1 MVLRVWAST
10 GFHPA
15 SPGPA
20 MAPATR
26 SITGLPAGSLRT
38 LLPIR
43 RDEPLSF
50 LKKEV
55 CRLQRQGIVEPDFEI
70 GDAVA
75 GCFELEERAAGS
87 NGAHL
92 PSR

>member
-20 MAPATR
+20 MARATH

-38 LLPIR
+38 LLTSGVTNRSRPR
-43 RDEPLSF
+43 WAA
-50 LKKEV
+50 
-55 CRLQRQGIVEPDFEI
+55 RLPDA
-70 GDAVA
+70 DAGPVPS
-75 GCFELEERAAGS
+75 CLGS
-87 NGAHL
+87 
-92 PSR
+92 